1 KKCLELMHLLIL
13 VLQLAEMT
21 CRNKQKQKLCCFS
34 YFKSRIPERVVKNF
48 ELTISTCKIP
58 GVILHTNKKLEICA
72 NPTQLWVQKL
82 MNVIKTRIP
91 ICVTPLFHPPAQR
104 TNYMYYQSLEI
115 NYTLPL
121 PLVIHMR
128 LKPSN

>member
-1 KKCLELMHLLIL
+1 MKTYCTVVIALLL
-13 VLQLAEMT
+13 FAFSSHEP
-21 CRNKQKQKLCCFS
+21 NKCCFS

-82 MNVIKTRIP
+82 MNEGQPCNCKQTVWYHVYNAHI
-91 ICVTPLFHPPAQR
+91 Q
-104 TNYMYYQSLEI
+104 
-115 NYTLPL
+115 
-121 PLVIHMR
+121 
-128 LKPSN
+128 

>member
-1 KKCLELMHLLIL
+1 MKTYCTVVIALLL
-13 VLQLAEMT
+13 FAFCSQTLTESNHEP
-21 CRNKQKQKLCCFS
+21 NKCCFS

-82 MNVIKTRIP
+82 MNVIKTHENHISYS
-91 ICVTPLFHPPAQR
+91 TLSFKLPPHCHL
-104 TNYMYYQSLEI
+104 N
-115 NYTLPL
+115 
-121 PLVIHMR
+121 
-128 LKPSN
+128 